1 VKIVHGENDYACA
14 PLQGSGTITVK
25 AAPGMLVPRQGSL
38 RVPGK
43 LTQVESF
50 RSGGIGAIDASE
62 LLDAAAAIGRK
73 PERLGIPVK

>member
-1 VKIVHGENDYACA
+1 
-14 PLQGSGTITVK
+14 
-25 AAPGMLVPRQGSL
+25 MLVPRQGSL